1 MKTLKI
7 YGNTLDLT
15 KGIKDQPHSG
25 LFDTVI
31 WIYNDGY
38 RFGLRQGDAIC
49 HYNHIFEEFSMFSN
63 TKIGISY
70 IDEVVKK
77 LEQEPHFYKKTK
89 DEENLIVFEE
99 INFNK

>member
-15 KGIKDQPHSG
+15 KGIRNQPYSG
-25 LFDTVI
+25 LSNTAD

-38 RFGLRQGDAIC
+38 KFGLRQGDAIC
-49 HYNHIFEEFSMFSN
+49 HYNDEVKEFSMFSN
-63 TKIGISY
+63 TEIGISY

-77 LEQEPHFYKKTK
+77 LEQEPRFYKKTK
-89 DEENLIVFEE
+89 NEESLIVFEE
-99 INFNK
+99 INY